1 MKSRVFAFVA
11 DLGRFEA
18 GMRETIQLI
27 DEIMLYLKQ
36 KFADED
42 EELNFVFREENGLI
56 CLRLRR
62 MMK

>member
-1 MKSRVFAFVA
+1 MLKSRVFAFVA

-42 EELNFVFREENGLI
+42 EELNFIFREEN
-56 CLRLRR
+56 
-62 MMK
+62 